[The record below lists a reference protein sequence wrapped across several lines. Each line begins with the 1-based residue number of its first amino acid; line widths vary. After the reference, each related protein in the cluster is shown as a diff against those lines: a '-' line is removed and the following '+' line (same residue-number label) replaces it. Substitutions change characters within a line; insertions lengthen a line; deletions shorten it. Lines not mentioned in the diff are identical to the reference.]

1 MVTGD
6 PGTEVDLPVGVPA
19 GRFDWSAPL
28 PPVGELGRVHLVAI
42 GGAGMSA
49 VARLLHGRGVTV
61 TGSDSADSAMVAAL
75 RAEGMLVHVGHD
87 ADHLRGVDTVVV
99 SSAIREDNVE
109 LAAARRLGL
118 RVLHRAQALAV
129 AVEGKRTVA
138 IAGANGKTTT
148 TAMVVT
154 ALRHAG
160 LDPTYAIGGE
170 LVDGAT
176 NAHLGAGDTAVLEAD
191 ESDGSFVVYRP
202 EVAVV
207 TSVQPDHLDV
217 YGTVEAVEAGYR
229 AFVTTI
235 RPGGLLV
242 VCSDDPGAARLGVW
256 ACGRGVRV
264 LTYGRSAGSSW
275 QVGELDAVGTSS
287 TAVVTSGGVAHR
299 LALAVPGWFN
309 VLNGAAA
316 LAACCDGLGVS
327 GVAVLEGLAQF
338 AGTRRRFE
346 RKGSAA
352 GVVVVDDYA
361 HNPAKVAAV
370 VDAGRGAVAEGGRL
384 VVCFQPHLYSR
395 TRDFATEFGQA
406 LAGADE
412 VVVLD
417 VYAAREDPIPG
428 VSGRLVADAVEQAG
442 GHARF
447 LADQSEAPR
456 ELTRLLRAG
465 DLLITVGAGDI
476 TRLGPLVLAE
486 LSRQKSH
493 LHDEGEA

>member
-1 MVTGD
+1 MVTEA
-6 PGTEVDLPVGVPA
+6 PGTGADLPVGVPP
-19 GRFDWSAPL
+19 GRFDWSTPL
-28 PPVGELGRVHLVAI
+28 PQLRALGRVHLVAA

-49 VARLLHGRGVTV
+49 VARLLHGRGVAV
-61 TGSDSADSAMVAAL
+61 SGSDSADSAMVAAL
-75 RAEGMLVHVGHD
+75 RAEGLRVWVGHD
-87 ADHLRGVDTVVV
+87 AAYLDGVDTVVV
-99 SSAIREDNVE
+99 STAIREDNVE

-129 AVEGKRTVA
+129 AVGGMRTIA

-176 NAHLGAGDTAVLEAD
+176 NAHLGAGGLAVLEAD

-202 EVAVV
+202 EVGVV

-217 YGTVEAVEAGYR
+217 YGTVEAVAAGYR

-242 VCSDDPGAARLGVW
+242 VCADDPGAARLGEW
-256 ACGRGVRV
+256 AAGRGLRV
-264 LTYGRSAGSSW
+264 VSYGRSAGSSW
-275 QVGELDAVGTSS
+275 QVTDLSAVGTRSS
-287 TAVVTSGGVAHR
+287 ALVRGAGGSHR

-309 VLNGAAA
+309 VLNATAA
-316 LAACCDGLGVS
+316 LAACCDGFGVDTR
-327 GVAVLEGLAQF
+327 AVLAGLGAF

-346 RKGSAA
+346 RKGEAA

-370 VDAGRGAVAEGGRL
+370 VDAGRGAVADGGAL

-395 TRDFATEFGQA
+395 TRDFAAEFGQA
-406 LAGADE
+406 LAGADV

-417 VYAAREDPIPG
+417 VYAAREDPVPG
-428 VSGRLVADAVEQAG
+428 VSGQLVADAVEASG
-442 GHARF
+442 GRARF
-447 LADQSEAPR
+447 LPDQAAAPG
-456 ELTRLLRAG
+456 ELARLLRSG

-486 LSRQKSH
+486 LDRQKSH
-493 LHDEGEA
+493 SHVDGES